1 MSTREEYTAK
11 IKLQLD
17 EFNTKIDELQARTK
31 ETKAEALVKY
41 EAEMAKLR
49 QQSDLAVAKLE
60 ELKAAGEDSWEKMV
74 AEMEKIRDAFIH
86 SFSYFKSQV
95 K

>member
-1 MSTREEYTAK
+1 MLSREEYTTK
-11 IKLQLD
+11 IKQQLD
-17 EFNTKIDELQARTK
+17 EFNAKVDELQARTQ
-31 ETKAEALVKY
+31 ETKADAREKY

-49 QQSDLAVAKLE
+49 HQSELAVAKLD
-60 ELKAAGEDSWEKMV
+60 ELKAAGEDSWDKVV
-74 AEMEKIRDAFIH
+74 AEMEKIRDAFVH